1 MRDIKNN
8 LQISDIWTIQLTV
21 AINFSSSKDA
31 EGKRVIHS
39 KSNNIASMSYDNVN
53 EVVNEHFELLLLRFK
68 ENLETSIEGSDF
80 IFDST

>member
-31 EGKRVIHS
+31 EGKRVINS